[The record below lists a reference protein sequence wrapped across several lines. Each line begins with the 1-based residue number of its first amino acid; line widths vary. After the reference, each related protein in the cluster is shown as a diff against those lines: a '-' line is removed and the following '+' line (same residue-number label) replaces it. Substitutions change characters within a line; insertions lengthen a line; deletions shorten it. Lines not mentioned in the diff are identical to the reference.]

1 MSPQQQVNR
10 LSALRE
16 EQAEPHRP
24 LDPNGR
30 GWWRICG
37 LSHLNDIVRSPT
49 SLQDRLLC
57 FFIVAYGYQEPL
69 LQRALLSSDV
79 LGQGPNYLPVGLLT
93 APQLG
98 HAGRPYPQPMITL
111 LVTLPLPILN
121 DPIEGPG
128 YATSC
133 SRPSLRQAWVP
144 CRLRHPRFLTA
155 EQPGPQRLT
164 GLSPLK
170 GRNGHARQRG
180 VY

>member
-1 MSPQQQVNR
+1 
-10 LSALRE
+10 
-16 EQAEPHRP
+16 
-24 LDPNGR
+24 
-30 GWWRICG
+30 
-37 LSHLNDIVRSPT
+37 
-49 SLQDRLLC
+49 
-57 FFIVAYGYQEPL
+57 
-69 LQRALLSSDV
+69 V

-170 GRNGHARQRG
+170 GRKGICVKEEFTEAQRRLACSAFTTSSSTSSFS
-180 VY
+180 YSPY